1 MVAIIQSKNLN
12 LLGGTK
18 SILEAALNGEE
29 DLSKVLG
36 VLISENWTEFGT
48 EPLQWALNMF
58 LSDENEQNW
67 LSYFPIHKKDH
78 KLIGFGGYKGKPSDV
93 GVVEIGYEITPAYR
107 NRGFAKEFAKA
118 LIDYAFQNNEV
129 QSVIAHTLAFENP
142 STSVLKKCGF
152 VKVEEIEDPEDGQ
165 IWKWE
170 LKKKY

>member
-18 SILEAALNGEE
+18 SILEAALNGDE

-36 VLISENWTEFGT
+36 VLISENWTEFGRG
-48 EPLQWALNMF
+48 PFQWALDKF

-67 LSYFPIHKKDH
+67 LTYFPIHRVDN
-78 KLIGFGGYKGKPSDV
+78 KLIGSGGYKGKPSKD
-93 GVVEIGYEITPAYR
+93 GVVEIGYEIAPAYR
-107 NRGFAKEFAKA
+107 NRGLATEFSKA

-152 VKVEEIEDPEDGQ
+152 VKVEEIEDTEDGQ

-170 LKKKY
+170 LKK